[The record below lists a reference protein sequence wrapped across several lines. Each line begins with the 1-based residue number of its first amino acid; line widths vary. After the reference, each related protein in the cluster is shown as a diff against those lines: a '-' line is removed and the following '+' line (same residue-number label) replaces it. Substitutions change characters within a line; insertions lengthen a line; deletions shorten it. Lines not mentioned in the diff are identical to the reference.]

1 MNNLGK
7 SYSDLNEHASSKS
20 GEMWLNS
27 GCTVKVEPVGFGLDV
42 GERGIK
48 DDSKDFGLNN
58 WTDGIDI
65 Y

>member
-1 MNNLGK
+1 
-7 SYSDLNEHASSKS
+7 
-20 GEMWLNS
+20 MWLNS